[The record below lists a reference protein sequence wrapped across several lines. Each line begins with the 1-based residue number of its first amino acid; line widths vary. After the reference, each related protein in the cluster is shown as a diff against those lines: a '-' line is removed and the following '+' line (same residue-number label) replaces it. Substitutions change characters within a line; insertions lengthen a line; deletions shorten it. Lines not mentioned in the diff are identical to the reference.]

1 MIYLALGYLLPL
13 YIIFNLLRKVENLT
27 EQTERANADIS
38 QIYQDLNTT
47 FSEMKVIDAKGGF
60 EADDEVGTTF
70 KNLKEVIDQLEV
82 KYGINND

>member
-27 EQTERANADIS
+27 EQTEKANADIS

>member
-27 EQTERANADIS
+27 EQTEKTNADIS